1 MHYCTYR
8 VPYFKDNFHYL
19 NSQICTDN
27 VFGVFSTFFI
37 FILSYICHLLAHLCF
52 MYLYIQKW
60 MFFCDFS
67 AIFARIF
74 SFFSAMFARMY
85 LVKTAKQLDA
95 LGRKKCNIKYSNVK
109 YYLKKICFKGGA
121 VLSESYED
129 CNQELG
135 LVQNIFKTK
144 FYNF

>member
-1 MHYCTYR
+1 M
-8 VPYFKDNFHYL
+8 FHVY
-19 NSQICTDN
+19 NNGC
-27 VFGVFSTFFI
+27 
-37 FILSYICHLLAHLCF
+37 
-52 MYLYIQKW
+52 
-60 MFFCDFS
+60 FFCDFS

-85 LVKTAKQLDA
+85 LVKTATQLDA
-95 LGRKKCNIKYSNVK
+95 LGRKKCYIKYSNVK

-135 LVQNIFKTK
+135 LVQTNFLKQSFTIFKRK